1 MRLTRRE
8 RLLLYAPLVVV
19 LSVWFLIPALVGLV
33 ATFTNYAPTEQTIRW
48 VGIRNFALILGDRT
62 FAAGIRNILAFTVVA
77 VPLQLAIGFGLA
89 YLLRRP
95 FRGRSI
101 ARILLLI
108 PWLISPVASG
118 VLWHFALG
126 GETGLQNYAF
136 GWLGL
141 SALPS
146 PLGQH
151 GLALATVVLVETW
164 RVAPLVAF
172 LLLPGLASIPRERWE
187 EATLVGLKWPGNI
200 RHVALPAI
208 APLVLAVTML
218 LIGAA
223 LATFDSVLTMT
234 GGGPG
239 SETVTPALYS
249 YNKAFTVSDW
259 PVGAASGWLIGGVVL
274 VVGLVYLRLASRAE
288 A

>member
-1 MRLTRRE
+1 
-8 RLLLYAPLVVV
+8 
-19 LSVWFLIPALVGLV
+19 
-33 ATFTNYAPTEQTIRW
+33 
-48 VGIRNFALILGDRT
+48 
-62 FAAGIRNILAFTVVA
+62 
-77 VPLQLAIGFGLA
+77 
-89 YLLRRP
+89 
-95 FRGRSI
+95 
-101 ARILLLI
+101 
-108 PWLISPVASG
+108 
-118 VLWHFALG
+118 
-126 GETGLQNYAF
+126 
-136 GWLGL
+136 
-141 SALPS
+141 
-146 PLGQH
+146 
-151 GLALATVVLVETW
+151 
-164 RVAPLVAF
+164 VAF

-208 APLVLAVTML
+208 APLVLAVAML